1 MVITFI
7 NQQMKNFITI
17 LGLITLCGLMSCTE
31 KKTTEEKTVQQIPAP
46 STTKVDDDGV
56 VIMKQTKEDTLKGSL
71 KAYAKGK
78 IGEAPFKITYHS
90 PAVRGRIV
98 WGGLVPFDKV
108 WVTGA
113 HMATT
118 IESDQDFMLDG
129 KAITAGKYGFFT
141 IPGKDTWTVIINK
154 NWQQHLTDE
163 YDAKDDVVRVEIKPV
178 YLQESQERLQY
189 ELIAKTDR
197 EGVLAVSWDKV
208 QLQIPIA
215 IN

>member
-1 MVITFI
+1 
-7 NQQMKNFITI
+7 MKNFIAI
-17 LGLITLCGLMSCTE
+17 LGLVTLGGLISCTE
-31 KKTTEEKTVQQIPAP
+31 KKATEEKTVEQTPAP

-78 IGEAPFKITYHS
+78 IGETEFKITYHS

-118 IESDQDFMLDG
+118 IECNVDFTLDTET
-129 KAITAGKYGFFT
+129 IPAGKYGFFT
-141 IPGKDTWTVIINK
+141 IPGKDKWTVIINT

-163 YDAKDDVVRVEIKPV
+163 YDAKDDVVRVEIKPAS
-178 YLQESQERLQY
+178 LQEYQERLQY

-197 EGVLAVSWDKV
+197 EGVLFVSWDKV
-208 QLQIPIA
+208 QLKIPIA

>member
-1 MVITFI
+1 
-7 NQQMKNFITI
+7 
-17 LGLITLCGLMSCTE
+17 MSCTE
-31 KKTTEEKTVQQIPAP
+31 KKPAEEKTVEQTPP
-46 STTKVDDDGV
+46 LSVTKVEDDGV

-71 KAYAKGK
+71 KAYAKEK
-78 IGEAPFKITYHS
+78 IGEAEFKITYHS

-118 IESDQDFMLDG
+118 IESNVDFTLDN
-129 KAITAGKYGFFT
+129 KTITAGKYGLFT
-141 IPGKDTWTVIINK
+141 IPGKDKWMVIINK

-163 YDAKDDVVRVEIKPV
+163 YDSKEDVVRIEITPSQLSEV
-178 YLQESQERLQY
+178 QERLQY
-189 ELIAKTDR
+189 EIITKSVN
-197 EGVLAVSWDKV
+197 EGAVHVSWDKV

-215 IN
+215 IK

>member
-1 MVITFI
+1 
-7 NQQMKNFITI
+7 MKNFIAI
-17 LGLITLCGLMSCTE
+17 LGLVTLGGLISCTE
-31 KKTTEEKTVQQIPAP
+31 KKATEEKTVEQTPAP

-78 IGEAPFKITYHS
+78 IGETEFKITYHA

-118 IESDQDFMLDG
+118 IESNKDFMLDG
-129 KAITAGKYGFFT
+129 KAIAAGKYGFFT
-141 IPGKDTWTVIINK
+141 IPGKDKWTVIINT

-163 YDAKDDVVRVEIKPV
+163 YDAKDDVVRVEIKPAS
-178 YLQESQERLQY
+178 LQEYQERLQY

-197 EGVLAVSWDKV
+197 E
-208 QLQIPIA
+208 
-215 IN
+215 

>member
-1 MVITFI
+1 
-7 NQQMKNFITI
+7 
-17 LGLITLCGLMSCTE
+17 MSCTE
-31 KKTTEEKTVQQIPAP
+31 KKATEEGTVEQTPAT

-71 KAYAKGK
+71 KAYAKGR
-78 IGEAPFKITYHS
+78 IGEAEFKITYHS

-118 IESDQDFMLDG
+118 IESNMDFILDN
-129 KAITAGKYGFFT
+129 KAIAAGKYGFFT
-141 IPGKDTWTVIINK
+141 IPGKDKWMVIINK

-163 YDAKDDVVRVEIKPV
+163 YDSKEDVVRMEITPSQLSEV
-178 YLQESQERLQY
+178 QERLQY
-189 ELIAKTDR
+189 EIITKSGN
-197 EGVLAVSWDKV
+197 EGVVHISWDKV

-215 IN
+215 IK

>member
-1 MVITFI
+1 M
-7 NQQMKNFITI
+7 NQQMKNIISI
-17 LGLITLCGLMSCTE
+17 LCLLFVCSLMSCTE
-31 KKTTEEKTVQQIPAP
+31 KKAPEKKTIEQTP
-46 STTKVDDDGV
+46 SPSVTKVEDDGV

-71 KAYAKGK
+71 KAFAKGK
-78 IGEAPFKITYHS
+78 IGEAEFKITYHS

-118 IESDQDFMLDG
+118 IESNVDFTLDN
-129 KAITAGKYGFFT
+129 KAIPAGKYGLFT
-141 IPGKDTWTVIINK
+141 IPGKDKWIVIINK

-163 YDAKDDVVRVEIKPV
+163 YDSKEDVIRIEITPSQLPQV
-178 YLQESQERLQY
+178 QERLQY
-189 ELIAKTDR
+189 EIITKSGN
-197 EGVLAVSWDKV
+197 EGAVDVSWDKI

-215 IN
+215 IK